1 MVLEERA
8 IPLFA
13 PTCLTIMAE
22 PWRAL
27 SVMSGSAGF
36 TSESTG
42 LLNKISAI
50 FAKAKIPIYYISTA
64 QTDFILVREGDLES
78 AVLTLESSYCV
89 LKEEHS
95 GGGLSSS
102 HDSHHSTEI
111 GILSTEF
118 DQTIVSHQNDTPTI
132 FEPVPQ
138 LEWTLHDHLQLHISS
153 LSKENRETCAHS
165 LLKVLFFSK
174 GKFFSFTETDD
185 EISLLME
192 ADMFSLFENDALCVS
207 DEWLPLERFEK
218 RNLSEIGV
226 ISFISQILSK
236 AKIPILYLST
246 YQTSFVMIRSSDLA
260 VTKLWLET
268 AQYKI
273 VTHQEKLER
282 KLLEGEKRLSA

>member
-1 MVLEERA
+1 
-8 IPLFA
+8 
-13 PTCLTIMAE
+13 
-22 PWRAL
+22 
-27 SVMSGSAGF
+27 
-36 TSESTG
+36 
-42 LLNKISAI
+42 
-50 FAKAKIPIYYISTA
+50 
-64 QTDFILVREGDLES
+64 
-78 AVLTLESSYCV
+78 
-89 LKEEHS
+89 
-95 GGGLSSS
+95 
-102 HDSHHSTEI
+102 
-111 GILSTEF
+111 
-118 DQTIVSHQNDTPTI
+118 
-132 FEPVPQ
+132 
-138 LEWTLHDHLQLHISS
+138 
-153 LSKENRETCAHS
+153 
-165 LLKVLFFSK
+165 
-174 GKFFSFTETDD
+174 
-185 EISLLME
+185 ME